1 MDTEGVSYAVP
12 FDPRRCEL
20 PSGRLGIETGPR
32 LAALFRSG
40 VRPLKDDGKLNL
52 RLYRGAVLCRRPEI
66 KLLNHVQGL
75 RFESRM
81 SSLRHLYARGHPAG
95 RDCALQPDH
104 PVRIV
109 LLRSR
114 RIFLHSI
121 HFGVS
126 ALNLG
131 GAVHLLSLQH
141 VHPPLNIG
149 PNQRPG
155 RPTPGRQKRKQ
166 DHSKQEEE
174 SSASREDRH
183 GRWLN

>member
-52 RLYRGAVLCRRPEI
+52 RLYRGAALCRRPEI

-81 SSLRHLYARGHPAG
+81 SSLRHLYARGHTAG

-109 LLRSR
+109 SSAAGGYFFTRSTSAYPPPIWGGRSTFCPSNTYTRRSTSAPTNGPDDPHPAARKGNRTTVSR
-114 RIFLHSI
+114 R
-121 HFGVS
+121 
-126 ALNLG
+126 
-131 GAVHLLSLQH
+131 
-141 VHPPLNIG
+141 
-149 PNQRPG
+149 
-155 RPTPGRQKRKQ
+155 K
-166 DHSKQEEE
+166 
-174 SSASREDRH
+174 SRVRFVRIDMVV
-183 GRWLN
+183 G